1 MLTIEYSLLWISLMI
16 AMSFLA
22 YKAKV
27 INKSGILTAVPIGF
41 IILYFGE
48 VSWFFILI
56 LFFIIASVFT
66 RYKYREKQRFGAL
79 QENDIPR
86 NWKSV
91 LANGLPLAVLAILYY
106 ISDHNPVFML
116 SFVGSIS
123 FALSDTLATELGL
136 LSKEKPR
143 SILTGEVV
151 NKGQSGGIT
160 LYGEIAAII
169 SSLVIGSICGI
180 WFSNNRISQISI
192 IIVAALVGGV
202 LATNLDSILGSTIQA
217 KYKCV
222 HCKKRLEKRAIH
234 CNRAMIL
241 ERGISIVDNNVV
253 NLLGMIIGALISASF
268 VLLLE

>member
-1 MLTIEYSLLWISLMI
+1 M
-16 AMSFLA
+16 
-22 YKAKV
+22 
-27 INKSGILTAVPIGF
+27 
-41 IILYFGE
+41 
-48 VSWFFILI
+48 FFFFFFFFVCFFFFFFF
-56 LFFIIASVFT
+56 FFIIASVFT

-143 SILTGEVV
+143 SILTGEEIDR
-151 NKGQSGGIT
+151 GQSGGIT
-160 LYGEIAAII
+160 FQGEIAAII

-180 WFSNNRISQISI
+180 WFSNNRMSQISI

-202 LATNLDSILGSTIQA
+202 LATNLDSILGSAIQA

-222 HCKKRLEKRAIH
+222 HCKKRLEKRATH

-268 VLLLE
+268 VLLL